1 MVMSH
6 KPNRNLIFTLTCC
19 MLLLLHVRLASAEGV
34 EVKQVNTYLK
44 GDVYYLD
51 AQLQY
56 VLTEKMLEALH
67 KSVSLTFVL
76 EIEVL
81 RHRSYIWDTQVAGL
95 EQRYRLDYLPLTQQY
110 QVSNLNS
117 GSVHNLPSLDVAL
130 SVLGAVLQL
139 PLLDRELL
147 SPGAI
152 YTGRMRAQ
160 LDVEELPVP
169 LRLLS
174 YFADEWGL
182 RSEWY
187 SWSLQH

>member
-1 MVMSH
+1 MVMLH
-6 KPNRNLIFTLTCC
+6 KLNRNLIFTLTCC
-19 MLLLLHVRLASAEGV
+19 ILLLMHVGPASAAGV

-147 SPGAI
+147 SPDAI

-174 YFADEWGL
+174 YFADEWRLG
-182 RSEWY
+182 SEWY

>member
-1 MVMSH
+1 MVVNH
-6 KPNRNLIFTLTCC
+6 AFYRY
-19 MLLLLHVRLASAEGV
+19 LLLAFVLNVLPVGNAAAADV

-44 GDVYYLD
+44 ADVYYID

-67 KSVSLTFVL
+67 KSVPLTFVL
-76 EIEVL
+76 EIDVL
-81 RHRSYIWDTQVAGL
+81 RQRSYIWDTQVANL
-95 EQRYRLDYLPLTQQY
+95 EQRYQLDYLPLTQQY

-117 GSVHNLPSLDVAL
+117 GSVHNLPSLEVAL
-130 SVLGAVLQL
+130 SVLGAVLEL
-139 PLLDRELL
+139 PLLDKELL
-147 SPGAI
+147 SPDGI
-152 YTGRMRAQ
+152 YTARMRAH

-174 YFADEWGL
+174 YFSDDWRL

-187 SWSLQH
+187 TWSLQR